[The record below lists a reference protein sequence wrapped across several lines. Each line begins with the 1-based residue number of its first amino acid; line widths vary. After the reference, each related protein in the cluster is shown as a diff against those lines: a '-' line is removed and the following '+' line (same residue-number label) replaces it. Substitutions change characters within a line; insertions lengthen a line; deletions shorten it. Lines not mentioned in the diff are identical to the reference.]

1 MWEISGTRRKRMGEQ
16 LGWPAGG
23 ATRRRSSG
31 LWNMKPL
38 PPKATLG
45 STCAT
50 SALAGFDQQIY
61 GNTHI
66 YTSPWSCIILT
77 THHVSGPFRV
87 LSLFTAATRKSSITK
102 VLLCWALPVAF
113 TELRRG
119 LNTAQFCF
127 YLLSNRHF
135 LVMVSSKQSAKFGCK
150 KSLHPNFALCKI
162 LTKALCSVLGRTPSL
177 KHLKWLRIWNTHT
190 KKRIKQI

>member
-66 YTSPWSCIILT
+66 YTSPWSCITFT

-135 LVMVSSKQSAKFGCK
+135 LVMVS
-150 KSLHPNFALCKI
+150 NFALCKI
-162 LTKALCSVLGRTPSL
+162 LTKALCSVLARTPSL